1 MYNRIK
7 QIIFLLIL
15 FIFTFLIIKYYLSE
29 QNQILINK
37 SRSSLSILS
46 EDKKNNLPLIANDTE
61 GVINYVDDI
70 ESYKNKRK
78 KRFWEKLISNNDE

>member
-15 FIFTFLIIKYYLSE
+15 LIFTFLIIKYYLSE